1 MKAAVLHAANQP
13 LTIEEVALAKPGSR
27 EVLMRTAFAGLC
39 HSDLH
44 FIEGLYPHPTPCV
57 LGHESAGIVEAV
69 GDAVTY
75 VKPGDHVITC
85 LSVFCGTCS
94 QCVTGHPN
102 LCENTEVKMPPG
114 VSRRLSWKGGEL
126 MNQFLNL
133 SSFAEEM
140 LVHENA
146 IVKIDPDIPL
156 DRAALVGCGVMTG
169 VGAVFNA
176 AKVEPGSTVAVIGC
190 GGVGLSAVNGAALAG
205 AERIIAIDT
214 VASKLELART
224 MGATDTLNASNADPV
239 KAIREMTGGGV
250 HYSFEALG
258 TKTTAEQAF
267 QMLRGGGTATII
279 GMVPFGVKIELHGY
293 DFLRDRKFQGTSMGG
308 NRFRVDMPRLLSL
321 WRQGRLKLDH
331 LISGTHQAR
340 RDQRRLRR
348 AQIRRA
354 GASADRFRRTLSRLP
369 SPRRRP
375 AQRPE
380 GDAAA
385 HIGGDREREGQLVAA
400 GEVEDQA
407 RRPRAGGRAD
417 AAADRDHAEDGAELA
432 ARERGRRSWR

>member
-13 LTIEEVALAKPGSR
+13 LTIEEVALTKPKGR
-27 EVLMRTAFAGLC
+27 EVLLRTAFAGLC

-69 GDAVTY
+69 GDGVTY

-85 LSVFCGTCS
+85 LSVFCGTCP

-102 LCENTEVKMPPG
+102 LCENTEVKLPPG

-133 SSFAEEM
+133 SSFAEQM

-146 IVKIDPDIPL
+146 MVKIDPDIPL

-176 AKVEPGSTVAVIGC
+176 AKVEPGATVAVIGC

-214 VASKLELART
+214 VASKLEVAREL
-224 MGATDTLNASNADPV
+224 GATDTLNASNADPV
-239 KAIREMTGGGV
+239 KEIREMTGGGV

-258 TKTTAEQAF
+258 TKSTAEQAF
-267 QMLRGGGTATII
+267 GMLRPGGTATII
-279 GMVPFGVKIELHGY
+279 GMVPLGVKIELHGY
-293 DFLRDRKFQGTSMGG
+293 DFLRDRKLQGTSMGG

-331 LISGTHQAR
+331 LISGK
-340 RDQRRLRR
+340 LKLE
-348 AQIRRA
+348 QINEGFA
-354 GASADRFRRTLSRLP
+354 ALKSGAPVR
-369 SPRRRP
+369 
-375 AQRPE
+375 
-380 GDAAA
+380 
-385 HIGGDREREGQLVAA
+385 QLI
-400 GEVEDQA
+400 DFN
-407 RRPRAGGRAD
+407 GR
-417 AAADRDHAEDGAELA
+417 
-432 ARERGRRSWR
+432 

>member
-1 MKAAVLHAANQP
+1 MKAAVLHAPNQP
-13 LTIEEVALAKPGSR
+13 MTIEDVTLTRPGPR
-27 EVLMRTAFAGLC
+27 EVLLRTAFAGLC

-57 LGHESAGIVEAV
+57 LGHESAGVVEAV
-69 GDAVTY
+69 GDGVTY

-85 LSVFCGTCS
+85 LSVFCGICP

-114 VSRRLSWKGGEL
+114 VSRRLTWKGGEL

-140 LVHENA
+140 LVHENSM
-146 IVKIDPDIPL
+146 VKIDPDIPL

-176 AKVEPGSTVAVIGC
+176 AKVEPGATVAVIGC

-214 VASKLELART
+214 VASKLEIAKEL
-224 MGATDTLNASNADPV
+224 GATDTLNASNADPV
-239 KAIREMTGGGV
+239 QQVRELTGGGV

-258 TKTTAEQAF
+258 TKGTAEQAF
-267 QMLRGGGTATII
+267 QMLRPGGTATII

-293 DFLRDRKFQGTSMGG
+293 DFLRDRKLQGTSMGG

-331 LISGTHQAR
+331 LISGRIKLAEIN
-340 RDQRRLRR
+340 DGFAALK
-348 AQIRRA
+348 
-354 GASADRFRRTLSRLP
+354 SAAPVRQLIDF
-369 SPRRRP
+369 
-375 AQRPE
+375 
-380 GDAAA
+380 AA
-385 HIGGDREREGQLVAA
+385 
-400 GEVEDQA
+400 
-407 RRPRAGGRAD
+407 
-417 AAADRDHAEDGAELA
+417 
-432 ARERGRRSWR
+432 

>member
-1 MKAAVLHAANQP
+1 MKAAVLHAPNQP
-13 LTIEEVALAKPGSR
+13 LTIEEVELTRPQAR
-27 EVLMRTAFAGLC
+27 EVLLRTAFAGLC

-57 LGHESAGIVEAV
+57 LGHESAGVVEAV
-69 GDAVTY
+69 GEGVTY

-85 LSVFCGTCS
+85 LSVFCGTCP

-102 LCENTEVKMPPG
+102 LCENTEVKLPPG
-114 VSRRLSWKGGEL
+114 VSRRLSWRGGEL

-133 SSFAEEM
+133 SSFGEQM
-140 LVHENA
+140 LVHENSM
-146 IVKIDPDIPL
+146 VKIDPDIPL

-176 AKVEPGSTVAVIGC
+176 AKVEPGATVAVIGC

-214 VASKLELART
+214 VASKLEIAREL
-224 MGATDTLNASNADPV
+224 GATDTLNASNADPI
-239 KAIREMTGGGV
+239 KAVRDMTGGGV

-267 QMLRGGGTATII
+267 GMLRPGGTATII
-279 GMVPFGVKIELHGY
+279 GMVPLGVKIELHGF
-293 DFLRDRKFQGTSMGG
+293 DFLRDRKLQGTSMGG

-331 LISGTHQAR
+331 LISGR
-340 RDQRRLRR
+340 IKLN
-348 AQIRRA
+348 QINDGFA
-354 GASADRFRRTLSRLP
+354 ALKSGAPVRQLIDF
-369 SPRRRP
+369 
-375 AQRPE
+375 
-380 GDAAA
+380 AA
-385 HIGGDREREGQLVAA
+385 
-400 GEVEDQA
+400 
-407 RRPRAGGRAD
+407 
-417 AAADRDHAEDGAELA
+417 
-432 ARERGRRSWR
+432 